1 MTTQNLN
8 NISSGNGLFSE
19 GNKPLPESILF
30 NFQWGHVAFTS
41 VHFRREFS
49 RYLSWYEFEN
59 YLFKITAASPRGPWV
74 DMERVVMSCCHDV
87 HWYGWSSD
95 LLCCQNLQ
103 MSLLIAAQQSYIP
116 FGPPSI
122 TQLAHTDKPTYVME
136 ILYWVDIVLGH
147 DITSATQIMVHA
159 NAVYPIKYKHGF
171 VLLCL
176 DAITL
181 SVIIRFLYWI
191 YHILQGYFT
200 GTGAIIW
207 LPQCQWSNPEGY
219 GHKWPVLNLSKTQ
232 QNTKQG
238 YNSWDVLYQ

>member
-8 NISSGNGLFSE
+8 SISSGNGLFSE

-41 VHFRREFS
+41 VHFRGEFS

-95 LLCCQNLQ
+95 LLCCRNLQ
-103 MSLLIAAQQSYIP
+103 MSLLIGAQQSYIP
-116 FGPPSI
+116 LVVPPSLSHLTLI
-122 TQLAHTDKPTYVME
+122 NPHTWRRYYIGLTSLKARFMGPTWGPSGADRTQVGPMFAPWILLSGTVFCHDSTLATD
-136 ILYWVDIVLGH
+136 
-147 DITSATQIMVHA
+147 IMIHA
-159 NAVYPIKYKHGF
+159 YAVNPIKYEYGF

-181 SVIIRFLYWI
+181 SVIIGFIYWI
-191 YHILQGYFT
+191 
-200 GTGAIIW
+200 
-207 LPQCQWSNPEGY
+207 
-219 GHKWPVLNLSKTQ
+219 
-232 QNTKQG
+232 
-238 YNSWDVLYQ
+238 